1 MAPQEPSASGIY
13 VSPEFRER
21 LLLELFSRSGEAD
34 SPLARLPQ
42 RELGGSRVIWTG
54 FAVIRNCVQ
63 AQESRDALSKHTTEV
78 RLQEHGG
85 NEAFRHMN

>member
-1 MAPQEPSASGIY
+1 MAPKEPSASGIY

-21 LLLELFSRSGEAD
+21 LLLELFSRSGEA
-34 SPLARLPQ
+34 ARLPQ

-63 AQESRDALSKHTTEV
+63 AQGRDALSKHTTEV